1 MNAVKKK
8 TDNRIWNGI
17 SWVFLCLLLAAQGL
31 LLFRIWKL
39 HMLPGSYFLILCG
52 VCLVLTGLFCLLLF
66 QKYRGKW
73 QHKPRRGKQVI
84 GYLLS
89 LLVLAGCFVANRAVA
104 RVQNMVSSITAPEKV
119 NVVLEIY
126 VRADDPAN
134 FIQETAGYTFALPED
149 ITDKEI
155 APVVEELEQLLAGD
169 LTLVR
174 LPNTA
179 AQMDA
184 LFSGEVDAVVLNG
197 AYLTVLEGMEGYE
210 NYAEKVKLLHE
221 KIVEKEAPQT
231 KLPSLDILKPNK
243 PDHSR
248 EEQEKTGFLCYVSGI
263 DSRHSIHTNGRSDVN
278 ILVAVNPETHQ
289 ILMINTPRDYYVVN
303 PASGTGAMD
312 KLTHCGVNGATNSME
327 ALGILYGVDPEYYAR
342 INFSGFETLVD
353 AIGGVTIYSDVA
365 FTVNGDYYIQKG
377 ENHLNGQQALGFA
390 RIRKSLAG
398 GDNDRGKNQMKL
410 ITAILNQLSAGNLL
424 QNYDQILKSLE
435 GMFVT
440 SMPAEKIGELVQK
453 QLTEMPKWEI
463 YSFAVT
469 GTGGSDSCWAAGGG
483 YAYVMYPHEDVVA
496 HAAAL
501 LEKVLTGEVLVQ
513 DDLTMAK

>member
-1 MNAVKKK
+1 MKKK
-8 TDNRIWNGI
+8 TANRIWNGI

-39 HMLPGSYFLILCG
+39 HMLPGSYFLILCC

-155 APVVEELEQLLAGD
+155 APVVEELEALLEND
-169 LTLVR
+169 LKLVR

-278 ILVAVNPETHQ
+278 ILVAVNTETHQ
-289 ILMINTPRDYYVVN
+289 ILLLNTPRDYYVVN
-303 PASGTGAMD
+303 P
-312 KLTHCGVNGATNSME
+312 
-327 ALGILYGVDPEYYAR
+327 
-342 INFSGFETLVD
+342 
-353 AIGGVTIYSDVA
+353 
-365 FTVNGDYYIQKG
+365 
-377 ENHLNGQQALGFA
+377 
-390 RIRKSLAG
+390 
-398 GDNDRGKNQMKL
+398 
-410 ITAILNQLSAGNLL
+410 
-424 QNYDQILKSLE
+424 
-435 GMFVT
+435 
-440 SMPAEKIGELVQK
+440 PAAPVPWI
-453 QLTEMPKWEI
+453 
-463 YSFAVT
+463 S
-469 GTGGSDSCWAAGGG
+469 
-483 YAYVMYPHEDVVA
+483 
-496 HAAAL
+496 
-501 LEKVLTGEVLVQ
+501 
-513 DDLTMAK
+513 